1 MNVILLIVGL
11 VLIMLGANYMT
22 DGSAALARRLHVSEF
37 VVGLTI
43 IAIGTSMPELVVSVI
58 SAVRGSGDMA
68 IGNVTGSNLFNG
80 LLILGISTLIRP
92 VSLTSDNI
100 KKDIPLGILASIV
113 LLVVCCDTL
122 LGSDLRNNIGRDEG
136 IIMLLIFIIFICYTI
151 FSAKSPE
158 GEIEGEIEGEAIEQR
173 PMPIWLM
180 AIMIVGGLGALIAG
194 GSLFQSSAVGIAR
207 TLGVSESMIAIT
219 LLAGG
224 TSLPELAASVVSALK
239 GKAEMAMGN
248 VLGSNISNIFLVLG
262 ASATITPL
270 SLGGI
275 TMVDLLTVLG
285 ASILLWITAFSF
297 QRNKID
303 RPEGVILVLAY
314 IVYIVYMI
322 THQ

>member
-1 MNVILLIVGL
+1 MNVILLLVGL
-11 VLIMLGANYMT
+11 ALILFGANYLT
-22 DGSAALARRLHVSEF
+22 DGSAALARRFHLSEF
-37 VVGLTI
+37 IVGLTI
-43 IAIGTSMPELVVSVI
+43 VAIGTSTPELVVSVI
-58 SAVRGSGDMA
+58 SAIHGSGEMA

-92 VSLTSDNI
+92 VPLTSDNI
-100 KKDIPLGILASIV
+100 KKDIPLGILAAIV
-113 LLVVCCDTL
+113 LLVVCCDVL

-136 IIMLLIFIIFICYTI
+136 IILLLLFVVFISYTI
-151 FSAKSPE
+151 FSAKAPE
-158 GEIEGEIEGEAIEQR
+158 GEEVVEQHKQ
-173 PMPIWLM
+173 MPIWLM
-180 AIMIVGGLGALIAG
+180 LIMIVGGLAALVFG
-194 GSLFQSSAVGIAR
+194 GNLFQTSAVEVAR
-207 TLGVSESMIAIT
+207 ALGVSESMIAIT

-224 TSLPELAASVVSALK
+224 TSLPELATSVVSALK

-275 TMVDLLTVLG
+275 SMVDLLTVLG

-297 QRNKID
+297 KRNKID
-303 RPEGVILVLAY
+303 RPEAVILIVAY
-314 IVYIVYMI
+314 IVYIWYMV

>member
-11 VLIMLGANYMT
+11 ALILVGANYLT
-22 DGSAALARRLHVSEF
+22 DGSAALARRFKLSEF
-37 VVGLTI
+37 IVGLTVV
-43 IAIGTSMPELVVSVI
+43 AIGTSTPELVVSVV
-58 SAVRGSGDMA
+58 SALHGSGEMA

-80 LLILGISTLIRP
+80 LLILGVSTLIRP
-92 VSLTSDNI
+92 VPLTSDNI
-100 KKDIPLGILASIV
+100 KKDIPLGILASIL
-113 LLVVCCDTL
+113 LLVVCCDVM
-122 LGSDLRNNIGRDEG
+122 LGSDLYNNIGRDEG
-136 IIMLLIFIIFICYTI
+136 IILLLLFVVFISYTV
-151 FSAKSPE
+151 FSAKAPE
-158 GEIEGEIEGEAIEQR
+158 GEEVVEVQKQT
-173 PMPIWLM
+173 PMWLII
-180 AIMIVGGLGALIAG
+180 IMIVGGLAALVFG
-194 GSLFQSSAVGIAR
+194 GNLFQTSAVEVAR
-207 TLGVSESMIAIT
+207 ALGVSESVIAIT

-297 QRNKID
+297 KRNKID
-303 RPEGVILVLAY
+303 RPEAAILIIAY
-314 IVYIVYMI
+314 FVYIGYMI
-322 THQ
+322 SHQ

>member
-11 VLIMLGANYMT
+11 VLILVGANYLT
-22 DGSAALARRLHVSEF
+22 DGSAALARRFNISEF
-37 VVGLTI
+37 IVGLTI
-43 IAIGTSMPELVVSVI
+43 VAIGTSTPELVVSVI
-58 SAVRGSGDMA
+58 SALHGSGEMA

-80 LLILGISTLIRP
+80 LLILGITTLIRP
-92 VSLTSDNI
+92 VPLTSDNI

-113 LLVVCCDTL
+113 MVVVCCDVL

-136 IIMLLIFIIFICYTI
+136 IILLLLFVIFISYTI
-151 FSAKSPE
+151 FSAKAPE
-158 GEIEGEIEGEAIEQR
+158 VEEAAEEQK

-180 AIMIVGGLGALIAG
+180 LIMIVGGLAG
-194 GSLFQSSAVGIAR
+194 LVFGGNLFQTSAVEVAR
-207 TLGVSESMIAIT
+207 ALGVSESMIAIT

-224 TSLPELAASVVSALK
+224 TSLPELAASVVSAVK

-297 QRNKID
+297 KRNKID
-303 RPEGVILVLAY
+303 RPEAVILIVAY
-314 IVYIVYMI
+314 IAYIWYMV

>member
-11 VLIMLGANYMT
+11 VLILVGANYLT
-22 DGSAALARRLHVSEF
+22 DGSAALARRFNISEF
-37 VVGLTI
+37 IVGLTI
-43 IAIGTSMPELVVSVI
+43 VAIGTSTPELVVSVI
-58 SAVRGSGDMA
+58 SALHGSGDMA

-80 LLILGISTLIRP
+80 LLILGITTLIRP
-92 VSLTSDNI
+92 VPLTSDNI

-113 LLVVCCDTL
+113 LLVVCCDVL

-136 IIMLLIFIIFICYTI
+136 IILLLLFVIFISYTI
-151 FSAKSPE
+151 FSAKAPE
-158 GEIEGEIEGEAIEQR
+158 VEEAAEEQK

-180 AIMIVGGLGALIAG
+180 LIMIVGGLAALVFG
-194 GSLFQSSAVGIAR
+194 GNLFQTSAVEVAR
-207 TLGVSESMIAIT
+207 ALGVSESMIAIT

-224 TSLPELAASVVSALK
+224 TSLPELAASAVSALK
-239 GKAEMAMGN
+239 GKSEMAMGN

-297 QRNKID
+297 KRNKID
-303 RPEGVILVLAY
+303 RPEAVILILAY
-314 IVYIVYMI
+314 IAYIWYMV

>member
-11 VLIMLGANYMT
+11 ALILVGANYLT
-22 DGSAALARRLHVSEF
+22 DGSAALARRFKLSEF
-37 VVGLTI
+37 IVGLTVV
-43 IAIGTSMPELVVSVI
+43 AIGTSTPELVVSVV
-58 SAVRGSGDMA
+58 SALHGSGEMA

-80 LLILGISTLIRP
+80 LLILGVSTLIRP
-92 VSLTSDNI
+92 VPLTSDNI

-113 LLVVCCDTL
+113 LLVVCCDVL
-122 LGSDLRNNIGRDEG
+122 LGSDLYNNIGRDEG
-136 IIMLLIFIIFICYTI
+136 IILLLLFVIFISYTV
-151 FSAKSPE
+151 FSAKAPE
-158 GEIEGEIEGEAIEQR
+158 GEEVVEVQKQT
-173 PMPIWLM
+173 PMWLII
-180 AIMIVGGLGALIAG
+180 IMIVGGLAALVFG
-194 GSLFQSSAVGIAR
+194 GNLFQTSAVEVAR
-207 TLGVSESMIAIT
+207 ALGVSESVIAIT

-297 QRNKID
+297 KRNKID
-303 RPEGVILVLAY
+303 RPEAAILIIAY
-314 IVYIVYMI
+314 FVYIGYMI
-322 THQ
+322 SHQ

>member
-11 VLIMLGANYMT
+11 VLILVGANYLT
-22 DGSAALARRLHVSEF
+22 DGSAALARRFNISEF
-37 VVGLTI
+37 IVGLTI
-43 IAIGTSMPELVVSVI
+43 VAIGTSTPELVVSVI
-58 SAVRGSGDMA
+58 SALHGSGEMA

-92 VSLTSDNI
+92 VPLTSDNI

-113 LLVVCCDTL
+113 LLVVCCDVL

-136 IIMLLIFIIFICYTI
+136 IILLLLFVVFISYTI
-151 FSAKSPE
+151 FSAKAPE
-158 GEIEGEIEGEAIEQR
+158 VEEAAEEQK

-180 AIMIVGGLGALIAG
+180 LIMIVGGLAG
-194 GSLFQSSAVGIAR
+194 LVFGGNLFQTSAVEVAR
-207 TLGVSESMIAIT
+207 ALGVSESMIAIT

-224 TSLPELAASVVSALK
+224 TSLPELAASVVSAVK

-275 TMVDLLTVLG
+275 TMVDLLAVLG

-297 QRNKID
+297 KRNKID
-303 RPEGVILVLAY
+303 RPEAVILIVAY
-314 IVYIVYMI
+314 IAYIWYMV

>member
-11 VLIMLGANYMT
+11 VLILVGANYLT
-22 DGSAALARRLHVSEF
+22 DGSAALARRFNISEF
-37 VVGLTI
+37 IVGLTI
-43 IAIGTSMPELVVSVI
+43 VAIGTSTPELVVSVI
-58 SAVRGSGDMA
+58 SALHGSGEMA

-80 LLILGISTLIRP
+80 LLILGITTLIRP
-92 VSLTSDNI
+92 VPLTSDNI

-113 LLVVCCDTL
+113 LLVVCCDVL

-136 IIMLLIFIIFICYTI
+136 IILLLLFVIFISYTI
-151 FSAKSPE
+151 FSAKAPE
-158 GEIEGEIEGEAIEQR
+158 VEEAAEEQK

-180 AIMIVGGLGALIAG
+180 LIMIVGGLAG
-194 GSLFQSSAVGIAR
+194 LVFGGNLFQTSAVEVAR
-207 TLGVSESMIAIT
+207 ALGVSESMIAIT

-224 TSLPELAASVVSALK
+224 TSLPELAASAVSAFK
-239 GKAEMAMGN
+239 GKSEMAMGN

-285 ASILLWITAFSF
+285 ASILLWITTFSF
-297 QRNKID
+297 KRNKID
-303 RPEGVILVLAY
+303 RPEAVILIVAY
-314 IVYIVYMI
+314 IAYIWYMV

>member
-11 VLIMLGANYMT
+11 VLILVGANYLT
-22 DGSAALARRLHVSEF
+22 DGSAALARRFNISEF
-37 VVGLTI
+37 IVGLTI
-43 IAIGTSMPELVVSVI
+43 VAIGTSTPELVVSVI
-58 SAVRGSGDMA
+58 SALHGSGEMA

-80 LLILGISTLIRP
+80 LLILGITTLIRP
-92 VSLTSDNI
+92 VPLTSDNI

-113 LLVVCCDTL
+113 MVVVCCDVL

-136 IIMLLIFIIFICYTI
+136 IILLLLFVIFISYTI
-151 FSAKSPE
+151 FSAKAPE
-158 GEIEGEIEGEAIEQR
+158 VEEAAEEQK

-180 AIMIVGGLGALIAG
+180 LIMIVGGLAALVFG
-194 GSLFQSSAVGIAR
+194 GNLFQTSAVEVAR
-207 TLGVSESMIAIT
+207 ALGVSESMIAIT

-224 TSLPELAASVVSALK
+224 TSLPELAASVVSAVK

-297 QRNKID
+297 KRNKID
-303 RPEGVILVLAY
+303 RPEAVILIVAY
-314 IVYIVYMI
+314 IAYIWYMV

>member
-11 VLIMLGANYMT
+11 VLILLGANYLT
-22 DGSAALARRLHVSEF
+22 DGSAALARRFNISEF
-37 VVGLTI
+37 IVGLTI
-43 IAIGTSMPELVVSVI
+43 VAIGTSTPELVVSVI
-58 SAVRGSGDMA
+58 SALHGSGEMA

-80 LLILGISTLIRP
+80 LLILGITTLIRP
-92 VSLTSDNI
+92 VPLTSDNI

-113 LLVVCCDTL
+113 LVVVCCDVL

-136 IIMLLIFIIFICYTI
+136 IILLLLFVVFISYTI
-151 FSAKSPE
+151 FSAKAPE
-158 GEIEGEIEGEAIEQR
+158 VEEAAEEQK

-180 AIMIVGGLGALIAG
+180 LIMIVGGLTALVFG
-194 GSLFQSSAVGIAR
+194 GNLFQTSAVEVAR
-207 TLGVSESMIAIT
+207 SLGVSESMIAIT

-224 TSLPELAASVVSALK
+224 TSLPELAASAVSAFK
-239 GKAEMAMGN
+239 GKSEMAMGN

-275 TMVDLLTVLG
+275 TMVDLLSVLG

-297 QRNKID
+297 KRNKID
-303 RPEGVILVLAY
+303 RPEAVILIVAY
-314 IVYIVYMI
+314 IAYIWYMV

>member
-11 VLIMLGANYMT
+11 ALILVGANYLT
-22 DGSAALARRLHVSEF
+22 DGSAALARRFKLSEF
-37 VVGLTI
+37 IVGLTVV
-43 IAIGTSMPELVVSVI
+43 AIGTSTPELVVSVV
-58 SAVRGSGDMA
+58 SALHGSGEMA

-80 LLILGISTLIRP
+80 LLILGVSTLIRP
-92 VSLTSDNI
+92 VPLTSDNI

-113 LLVVCCDTL
+113 LLVICCDVL
-122 LGSDLRNNIGRDEG
+122 LGSDLYNNIGRDEG
-136 IIMLLIFIIFICYTI
+136 IILLLLFVVFISYTV
-151 FSAKSPE
+151 FSAKAPE
-158 GEIEGEIEGEAIEQR
+158 GEEVVEVQKQT
-173 PMPIWLM
+173 PMWLII
-180 AIMIVGGLGALIAG
+180 IMIVGGLAALVFG
-194 GSLFQSSAVGIAR
+194 GNLFQTSAVEVAR
-207 TLGVSESMIAIT
+207 ALGVSESVIAIT

-297 QRNKID
+297 KRNKID
-303 RPEGVILVLAY
+303 RPEAVILILAY
-314 IVYIVYMI
+314 FVYIGYMI
-322 THQ
+322 SHQ

>member
-11 VLIMLGANYMT
+11 VLILVGANYLT
-22 DGSAALARRLHVSEF
+22 DGSAALARRFNISEF
-37 VVGLTI
+37 IVGLTI
-43 IAIGTSMPELVVSVI
+43 VAIGTSTPELVVSVI
-58 SAVRGSGDMA
+58 SALHGSGEMA

-80 LLILGISTLIRP
+80 LLILGITTLIRP
-92 VSLTSDNI
+92 VPLTSDNI

-113 LLVVCCDTL
+113 MVVVCCDVL

-136 IIMLLIFIIFICYTI
+136 IILLLLFVIFISYTI
-151 FSAKSPE
+151 FSAKAPE
-158 GEIEGEIEGEAIEQR
+158 VEEAAEEQK

-180 AIMIVGGLGALIAG
+180 LIMIAG
-194 GSLFQSSAVGIAR
+194 GLAGLVFGGNLFQTSAVEVAR
-207 TLGVSESMIAIT
+207 SLGVSESMIAIT

-224 TSLPELAASVVSALK
+224 TSLPELAASAVSAFK
-239 GKAEMAMGN
+239 GKSEMAMGN

-297 QRNKID
+297 KRNKID
-303 RPEGVILVLAY
+303 RPEAVILIVAY
-314 IVYIVYMI
+314 IAYIWYMV

>member
-1 MNVILLIVGL
+1 MNVILLLVGL
-11 VLIMLGANYMT
+11 ALILFGANYLT
-22 DGSAALARRLHVSEF
+22 DGSAALARRFNLSEF
-37 VVGLTI
+37 IVGLTI
-43 IAIGTSMPELVVSVI
+43 VAIGTSTPELVVSVI
-58 SAVRGSGDMA
+58 SAIHGSGEMA

-92 VSLTSDNI
+92 VPLTSDNI

-113 LLVVCCDTL
+113 LLVVCCDVL
-122 LGSDLRNNIGRDEG
+122 LGSDEG
-136 IIMLLIFIIFICYTI
+136 IILLLLFVVFISYTI
-151 FSAKSPE
+151 FSAKAPE
-158 GEIEGEIEGEAIEQR
+158 GEEVVEAVEQQKQ
-173 PMPIWLM
+173 MPIWLM
-180 AIMIVGGLGALIAG
+180 LIMIVGGLAALIFG
-194 GSLFQSSAVGIAR
+194 GNLFQTSAVEVAR
-207 TLGVSESMIAIT
+207 ALGVSESMIAIT

-275 TMVDLLTVLG
+275 SMVDLLTVLG

-297 QRNKID
+297 KRNKID
-303 RPEGVILVLAY
+303 RPEAVILIVAY
-314 IVYIVYMI
+314 IVYIWYMV

>member
-11 VLIMLGANYMT
+11 VLILVGANYLT
-22 DGSAALARRLHVSEF
+22 DGSAALARRFNISEF
-37 VVGLTI
+37 IVGLTI
-43 IAIGTSMPELVVSVI
+43 VAIGTSTPELVVSVI
-58 SAVRGSGDMA
+58 SALHGSGEMA

-80 LLILGISTLIRP
+80 LLILGITTLIRP
-92 VSLTSDNI
+92 VPLTSDNI

-113 LLVVCCDTL
+113 LLVVCCDVL

-136 IIMLLIFIIFICYTI
+136 IILLLLFVVFISYTI
-151 FSAKSPE
+151 FSAKAPE
-158 GEIEGEIEGEAIEQR
+158 VEEAAEEQK

-180 AIMIVGGLGALIAG
+180 LIMIVGGLAALVFG
-194 GSLFQSSAVGIAR
+194 GNLFQTSAVEVAR

-224 TSLPELAASVVSALK
+224 TSLPELAASVVSAVK

-275 TMVDLLTVLG
+275 TMVDLLAVLG

-297 QRNKID
+297 KRNKID
-303 RPEGVILVLAY
+303 RPEAVILIVAY
-314 IVYIVYMI
+314 IAYIWYMV

>member
-11 VLIMLGANYMT
+11 VLILVGANYLT
-22 DGSAALARRLHVSEF
+22 DGSAALARRFKLSEF
-37 VVGLTI
+37 IVGLTI
-43 IAIGTSMPELVVSVI
+43 VAIGTSTPELVVSVV
-58 SAVRGSGDMA
+58 SALHGSGEMA

-80 LLILGISTLIRP
+80 LLILGVSTLIRP
-92 VSLTSDNI
+92 VPLTSDNI
-100 KKDIPLGILASIV
+100 KKDIPLGILASIL
-113 LLVVCCDTL
+113 LLVVCCDVL
-122 LGSDLRNNIGRDEG
+122 LGSDLYNNIGRDEG
-136 IIMLLIFIIFICYTI
+136 IILLLLFVVFISYTV
-151 FSAKSPE
+151 FSAKAPE
-158 GEIEGEIEGEAIEQR
+158 GEEVVEVQKQT
-173 PMPIWLM
+173 PMWLII
-180 AIMIVGGLGALIAG
+180 IMIVGGLAALVFG
-194 GSLFQSSAVGIAR
+194 GNLFQTSAVEVAR
-207 TLGVSESMIAIT
+207 ALGVSESVIAIT

-297 QRNKID
+297 KRNKID
-303 RPEGVILVLAY
+303 RPEAVILIIAY
-314 IVYIVYMI
+314 FVYIGYMI
-322 THQ
+322 SHQ

>member
-1 MNVILLIVGL
+1 MNVILLLVGL
-11 VLIMLGANYMT
+11 ALILVGANYLT
-22 DGSAALARRLHVSEF
+22 DGSAALARRFNLSEF
-37 VVGLTI
+37 IVGLTI
-43 IAIGTSMPELVVSVI
+43 VAIGTSTPELVVSVI
-58 SAVRGSGDMA
+58 SAIHGSGEMA

-92 VSLTSDNI
+92 VALTSDNI
-100 KKDIPLGILASIV
+100 RKDIPLGILASIV
-113 LLVVCCDTL
+113 LLVVCCDVM

-136 IIMLLIFIIFICYTI
+136 IILLLLFVIFISYTI
-151 FSAKSPE
+151 FSAKTPE
-158 GEIEGEIEGEAIEQR
+158 SEEVAEQQK

-180 AIMIVGGLGALIAG
+180 LTMIVGGLAG
-194 GSLFQSSAVGIAR
+194 LVFGGNLFQTSAVEVAR
-207 TLGVSESMIAIT
+207 SLGVSESMIAIT

-297 QRNKID
+297 KRNKID
-303 RPEGVILVLAY
+303 RPEAVILIVAY
-314 IVYIVYMI
+314 IVYIWYMV

>member
-1 MNVILLIVGL
+1 MNVILLLVGL
-11 VLIMLGANYMT
+11 ALILFGANYLT
-22 DGSAALARRLHVSEF
+22 DGSAALARRFHLSEF
-37 VVGLTI
+37 IVGLTI
-43 IAIGTSMPELVVSVI
+43 VAIGTSTPELVVSVI
-58 SAVRGSGDMA
+58 SAIHGSGEMA

-80 LLILGISTLIRP
+80 LLILGITTLIRP
-92 VSLTSDNI
+92 VPLTSDNI

-113 LLVVCCDTL
+113 LLVVCCDVL

-136 IIMLLIFIIFICYTI
+136 IILLLLFVVFISYTI
-151 FSAKSPE
+151 FSAKAPE
-158 GEIEGEIEGEAIEQR
+158 GEEVVEAVEQQKQ
-173 PMPIWLM
+173 MPIWLM
-180 AIMIVGGLGALIAG
+180 LIMIVGGLAALIFG
-194 GSLFQSSAVGIAR
+194 GNLFQTSAVEVAR
-207 TLGVSESMIAIT
+207 ALGVSESMIAIT

-275 TMVDLLTVLG
+275 SMVDLLTVLG

-297 QRNKID
+297 KRNKID
-303 RPEGVILVLAY
+303 RPEAVILIVAY
-314 IVYIVYMI
+314 IVYIWYMV

>member
-11 VLIMLGANYMT
+11 VLILVGANYLT
-22 DGSAALARRLHVSEF
+22 DGSAALARRFNISEF
-37 VVGLTI
+37 IVGLTI
-43 IAIGTSMPELVVSVI
+43 VAIGTSTPELVVSVI
-58 SAVRGSGDMA
+58 SALHGSGEMA

-80 LLILGISTLIRP
+80 LLILGITTLIRP
-92 VSLTSDNI
+92 VPLTSDNI

-113 LLVVCCDTL
+113 LLVVCCDVL

-136 IIMLLIFIIFICYTI
+136 VILLLLFVIFISYTI
-151 FSAKSPE
+151 FSAKAPE
-158 GEIEGEIEGEAIEQR
+158 VEEAAEEQK

-180 AIMIVGGLGALIAG
+180 LIMIAG
-194 GSLFQSSAVGIAR
+194 GLAGLVFGGNLFQTSAVEVAR
-207 TLGVSESMIAIT
+207 SLGVSESMIAIT

-224 TSLPELAASVVSALK
+224 TSLPELAASAVSAFK
-239 GKAEMAMGN
+239 GKSEMAMGN

-297 QRNKID
+297 KRNKID
-303 RPEGVILVLAY
+303 RPEAVILIVAY
-314 IVYIVYMI
+314 IAYIWYMV

>member
-11 VLIMLGANYMT
+11 VLILVGANYLT
-22 DGSAALARRLHVSEF
+22 DGSAALARRFNISEF
-37 VVGLTI
+37 IVGLTI
-43 IAIGTSMPELVVSVI
+43 VAIGTSTPELVVSVI
-58 SAVRGSGDMA
+58 SALHGSGDMA

-80 LLILGISTLIRP
+80 LLILGITTLIRP
-92 VSLTSDNI
+92 VPLTSDNI

-113 LLVVCCDTL
+113 LLVVCCDVL

-136 IIMLLIFIIFICYTI
+136 IILLLLFVVFISYTI
-151 FSAKSPE
+151 FSAKAPE
-158 GEIEGEIEGEAIEQR
+158 VEEAAEEQK

-180 AIMIVGGLGALIAG
+180 LIMIVGGLAALVFG
-194 GSLFQSSAVGIAR
+194 GNLFQTSAVEVAR
-207 TLGVSESMIAIT
+207 ALGVSESMIAIT

-224 TSLPELAASVVSALK
+224 TSLPELAASAVSAVK

-297 QRNKID
+297 KRNKID
-303 RPEGVILVLAY
+303 RPEAVILIVAY
-314 IVYIVYMI
+314 IAYIWYMV

>member
-11 VLIMLGANYMT
+11 VLILVGANYLT
-22 DGSAALARRLHVSEF
+22 DGSAALARRFNISEF
-37 VVGLTI
+37 IVGLTI
-43 IAIGTSMPELVVSVI
+43 VAIGTSTPELVVSVI
-58 SAVRGSGDMA
+58 SALHGSGEMA

-92 VSLTSDNI
+92 VPLTSDNI

-113 LLVVCCDTL
+113 LLVVCCDVL

-136 IIMLLIFIIFICYTI
+136 IILLLLFVVFISYTI
-151 FSAKSPE
+151 FSAKAPE
-158 GEIEGEIEGEAIEQR
+158 VEEAAEEQK

-180 AIMIVGGLGALIAG
+180 LIMIVGGLAALVFG
-194 GSLFQSSAVGIAR
+194 GNLFQTSAVEVAR
-207 TLGVSESMIAIT
+207 ALGVSESMIAIT

-224 TSLPELAASVVSALK
+224 TSLPELAASAVSAVK

-275 TMVDLLTVLG
+275 TMVDLLSVLG

-297 QRNKID
+297 KRNKID
-303 RPEGVILVLAY
+303 RPEAVILIVAY
-314 IVYIVYMI
+314 IAYIWYMV

>member
-11 VLIMLGANYMT
+11 ALILVGANYLT
-22 DGSAALARRLHVSEF
+22 DGSAALARRFKLSEF
-37 VVGLTI
+37 IVGLTVV
-43 IAIGTSMPELVVSVI
+43 AIGTSTPELVVSVV
-58 SAVRGSGDMA
+58 SALHGSGEMA

-80 LLILGISTLIRP
+80 LLILGVSTLIRP
-92 VSLTSDNI
+92 VPLTSDNI
-100 KKDIPLGILASIV
+100 KKDIPLGILASIL
-113 LLVVCCDTL
+113 LLVVCCDVL
-122 LGSDLRNNIGRDEG
+122 LGSDLYNNIGRDEG
-136 IIMLLIFIIFICYTI
+136 IILLLLFVVFISYTV
-151 FSAKSPE
+151 FSAKAPE
-158 GEIEGEIEGEAIEQR
+158 DEEVVEVQKQT
-173 PMPIWLM
+173 PMWLII
-180 AIMIVGGLGALIAG
+180 IMIVGGLAALVFG
-194 GSLFQSSAVGIAR
+194 GNLFQTSAVEVAR
-207 TLGVSESMIAIT
+207 ALGVSESVIAIT

-297 QRNKID
+297 KRNKID
-303 RPEGVILVLAY
+303 RPEAAILIIAY
-314 IVYIVYMI
+314 FVYIGYMI
-322 THQ
+322 SHQ

>member
-11 VLIMLGANYMT
+11 VLILVGANYLT
-22 DGSAALARRLHVSEF
+22 DGSAALARRFNISEF
-37 VVGLTI
+37 IVGLTI
-43 IAIGTSMPELVVSVI
+43 VAIGTSTPELVVSVI
-58 SAVRGSGDMA
+58 SALHGSGEMA

-92 VSLTSDNI
+92 VPLTSDNI

-113 LLVVCCDTL
+113 LLVVCCDVL

-136 IIMLLIFIIFICYTI
+136 IILLLLFVIFISYTI
-151 FSAKSPE
+151 FSAKAPE
-158 GEIEGEIEGEAIEQR
+158 VEEAAEEQK

-180 AIMIVGGLGALIAG
+180 LIMIVGGLAALVFG
-194 GSLFQSSAVGIAR
+194 GNLFQTSAVEVAR
-207 TLGVSESMIAIT
+207 ALGVSESMIAIT

-224 TSLPELAASVVSALK
+224 TSLPELAASVVSAVK

-297 QRNKID
+297 KRNKID
-303 RPEGVILVLAY
+303 RPEAVILIVAY
-314 IVYIVYMI
+314 IAYIWYMV

>member
-11 VLIMLGANYMT
+11 VLILVGANYLT
-22 DGSAALARRLHVSEF
+22 DGSAALARRFNISEF
-37 VVGLTI
+37 IVGLTI
-43 IAIGTSMPELVVSVI
+43 VAIGTSTPELVVSVI
-58 SAVRGSGDMA
+58 SALHGSGEMA

-80 LLILGISTLIRP
+80 LLILGITTLIRP
-92 VSLTSDNI
+92 VPLTSDNI

-113 LLVVCCDTL
+113 LLVVCCDVL

-136 IIMLLIFIIFICYTI
+136 IILLLLFVIFISYTI
-151 FSAKSPE
+151 FSAKAPE
-158 GEIEGEIEGEAIEQR
+158 VEEAAEEQK

-180 AIMIVGGLGALIAG
+180 LIMIVGGLAALVFG
-194 GSLFQSSAVGIAR
+194 GNLFQTSAVEVAR
-207 TLGVSESMIAIT
+207 ALGVSESMIAIT

-224 TSLPELAASVVSALK
+224 TSLPELAASVVSAVK

-297 QRNKID
+297 KRNKID
-303 RPEGVILVLAY
+303 RPEAVILIVAY
-314 IVYIVYMI
+314 IAYIWYMV

>member
-11 VLIMLGANYMT
+11 VLILVGANYLT
-22 DGSAALARRLHVSEF
+22 DGSAALARRFNISEF
-37 VVGLTI
+37 IVGLTI
-43 IAIGTSMPELVVSVI
+43 VAIGTSTPELVVSVI
-58 SAVRGSGDMA
+58 SALHGSGEMA

-92 VSLTSDNI
+92 VPLTSDNI

-113 LLVVCCDTL
+113 LLVVCCDVL

-136 IIMLLIFIIFICYTI
+136 IILLLLFVIFISYTI
-151 FSAKSPE
+151 FSAKAPE
-158 GEIEGEIEGEAIEQR
+158 VEEAAEEQK

-180 AIMIVGGLGALIAG
+180 LIMIVGGLAALVFG
-194 GSLFQSSAVGIAR
+194 GNLFQTSAVEVAR
-207 TLGVSESMIAIT
+207 ALGVSESMIAIT

-224 TSLPELAASVVSALK
+224 TSLPELAASVVSAVK

-275 TMVDLLTVLG
+275 TMVDLLAVLG

-297 QRNKID
+297 KRNKID
-303 RPEGVILVLAY
+303 RPEAVILIVAY
-314 IVYIVYMI
+314 IAYIWYMV

>member
-11 VLIMLGANYMT
+11 VLILVGANYLT
-22 DGSAALARRLHVSEF
+22 DGSAALARRFNISEF
-37 VVGLTI
+37 IVGLTI
-43 IAIGTSMPELVVSVI
+43 VAIGTSTPELVVSVI
-58 SAVRGSGDMA
+58 SALHGSGEMA

-92 VSLTSDNI
+92 VPLTSDNI

-113 LLVVCCDTL
+113 LLVVCCDVL

-136 IIMLLIFIIFICYTI
+136 IILLLLFVVFISYTI
-151 FSAKSPE
+151 FSAKAPE
-158 GEIEGEIEGEAIEQR
+158 VEEAAEEQK

-180 AIMIVGGLGALIAG
+180 LIMIVGGLTALVFG
-194 GSLFQSSAVGIAR
+194 GNLFQTSAVEVAR
-207 TLGVSESMIAIT
+207 SLGVSESMIAIT

-224 TSLPELAASVVSALK
+224 TSLPELAASAVSAFK
-239 GKAEMAMGN
+239 GKSEMAMGN

-275 TMVDLLTVLG
+275 TMVDLLSVLG

-297 QRNKID
+297 KRNKID
-303 RPEGVILVLAY
+303 RPEAVILIVAY
-314 IVYIVYMI
+314 IAYIWYMV

>member
-11 VLIMLGANYMT
+11 VLIMFGANYLT
-22 DGSAALARRLHVSEF
+22 DGSAALARRLHISEF
-37 VVGLTI
+37 IVGLTI

-58 SAVRGSGDMA
+58 SAIRGSGDMA

-80 LLILGISTLIRP
+80 LLILGITTLIRP

-113 LLVVCCDTL
+113 MLVVCCDTL
-122 LGSDLRNNIGRDEG
+122 LGSDLHNNIGRDEG
-136 IIMLLIFIIFICYTI
+136 IIMLLLFIIFICYTI
-151 FSAKSPE
+151 FSNPQPE
-158 GEIEGEIEGEAIEQR
+158 FEEVSTVVEQR

-180 AIMIVGGLGALIAG
+180 LIMILGGLGGLLFG
-194 GSLFQSSAVGIAR
+194 GSLFQSSAVEIAR
-207 TLGVSESMIAIT
+207 TLGVSESTIAIT

-314 IVYIVYMI
+314 VVYIVYMI

>member
-11 VLIMLGANYMT
+11 ALILVGANYLT
-22 DGSAALARRLHVSEF
+22 DGSAALARRFKLSEF
-37 VVGLTI
+37 IVGLTVV
-43 IAIGTSMPELVVSVI
+43 AIGTSTPELVVSVV
-58 SAVRGSGDMA
+58 SALHGSGEMA

-80 LLILGISTLIRP
+80 LLILGVSTLIRP
-92 VSLTSDNI
+92 VPLTSDNI
-100 KKDIPLGILASIV
+100 KKDIPLGILASIL
-113 LLVVCCDTL
+113 LLVVCCDVL
-122 LGSDLRNNIGRDEG
+122 LGSDLYNNIGRDEG
-136 IIMLLIFIIFICYTI
+136 IILLLLFVVFISYTV
-151 FSAKSPE
+151 FSAKAPE
-158 GEIEGEIEGEAIEQR
+158 DEEVVEVQKQT
-173 PMPIWLM
+173 PMWLII
-180 AIMIVGGLGALIAG
+180 IMIVGGLAALVFG
-194 GSLFQSSAVGIAR
+194 GNLFQTSAVEVAR
-207 TLGVSESMIAIT
+207 ALGVSESVIAIT

-297 QRNKID
+297 KRNKID
-303 RPEGVILVLAY
+303 RPEAVILIIAY
-314 IVYIVYMI
+314 FVYIGYMI
-322 THQ
+322 SHQ

>member
-11 VLIMLGANYMT
+11 VLILVGANYLT
-22 DGSAALARRLHVSEF
+22 DGSAALARRFNISEF
-37 VVGLTI
+37 IVGLTI
-43 IAIGTSMPELVVSVI
+43 VAIGTSTPELVVSVI
-58 SAVRGSGDMA
+58 SALHGSGEMA

-80 LLILGISTLIRP
+80 LLILGITTLIRP
-92 VSLTSDNI
+92 VPLTSDNI

-113 LLVVCCDTL
+113 LLVVCCDVL

-136 IIMLLIFIIFICYTI
+136 IILLLLFVIFISYTI
-151 FSAKSPE
+151 FSAKAPE
-158 GEIEGEIEGEAIEQR
+158 VEEAAEEQK

-180 AIMIVGGLGALIAG
+180 LIMIAG
-194 GSLFQSSAVGIAR
+194 GLAALVFGGNLFQTSAVEVAR
-207 TLGVSESMIAIT
+207 ALGVSESMIAIT

-224 TSLPELAASVVSALK
+224 TSLPELAASAVSAVK

-297 QRNKID
+297 KRNKID
-303 RPEGVILVLAY
+303 RPEAVILIVAY
-314 IVYIVYMI
+314 IAYIWYMV

>member
-11 VLIMLGANYMT
+11 VLILVGANYLT
-22 DGSAALARRLHVSEF
+22 DGSAALARRFNISEF
-37 VVGLTI
+37 IVGLTI
-43 IAIGTSMPELVVSVI
+43 VAIGTSTPELVVSVI
-58 SAVRGSGDMA
+58 SALHGSGEMA

-92 VSLTSDNI
+92 VPLTSDNI

-113 LLVVCCDTL
+113 LLVVCCDVL

-136 IIMLLIFIIFICYTI
+136 IILLLLFVVFISYTI
-151 FSAKSPE
+151 FSAKAPE
-158 GEIEGEIEGEAIEQR
+158 SEEVAEEQK

-180 AIMIVGGLGALIAG
+180 LIMIVGGLAALVFG
-194 GSLFQSSAVGIAR
+194 GNLFQTSAVEVAR
-207 TLGVSESMIAIT
+207 ALGVSESMIAIT

-224 TSLPELAASVVSALK
+224 TSLPELAASVVSAVK

-275 TMVDLLTVLG
+275 TMVDLLAVLG

-297 QRNKID
+297 KRNKID
-303 RPEGVILVLAY
+303 RPEAVILIVAY
-314 IVYIVYMI
+314 IAYIWYMV

>member
-11 VLIMLGANYMT
+11 ALILVGANYLT
-22 DGSAALARRLHVSEF
+22 DGSAALARRFKLSEF
-37 VVGLTI
+37 IVGLTVV
-43 IAIGTSMPELVVSVI
+43 AIGTSTPELVVSVV
-58 SAVRGSGDMA
+58 SALHGSGEMA

-80 LLILGISTLIRP
+80 LLILGVSTLIRP
-92 VSLTSDNI
+92 VPLTSDNI
-100 KKDIPLGILASIV
+100 KKDIPLGILASIL
-113 LLVVCCDTL
+113 LLVVCCDVL
-122 LGSDLRNNIGRDEG
+122 LGSDLYNNIGRDEG
-136 IIMLLIFIIFICYTI
+136 IILLLLFVVFISYTV
-151 FSAKSPE
+151 FSAKAPE
-158 GEIEGEIEGEAIEQR
+158 GEEVVEAQKQT
-173 PMPIWLM
+173 PMWLII
-180 AIMIVGGLGALIAG
+180 IMIVGGLAALVFG
-194 GSLFQSSAVGIAR
+194 GNLFQTSAVEVAR
-207 TLGVSESMIAIT
+207 ALGVSESVIAIT

-297 QRNKID
+297 KRNKID
-303 RPEGVILVLAY
+303 RPEAAILIIAY
-314 IVYIVYMI
+314 FVYIGYMI
-322 THQ
+322 SHQ

>member
-11 VLIMLGANYMT
+11 VLILVGANYLT
-22 DGSAALARRLHVSEF
+22 DGSAALARRFNISEF
-37 VVGLTI
+37 IVGLTI
-43 IAIGTSMPELVVSVI
+43 VAIGTSTPELVVRVI
-58 SAVRGSGDMA
+58 SALHGSGEMA

-80 LLILGISTLIRP
+80 LLILGITTLIRP
-92 VSLTSDNI
+92 VPLTSDNI

-113 LLVVCCDTL
+113 MVVVCCDVL

-136 IIMLLIFIIFICYTI
+136 IILLLLFVIFISYTI
-151 FSAKSPE
+151 FSAKAPE
-158 GEIEGEIEGEAIEQR
+158 VEEAAEEQK

-180 AIMIVGGLGALIAG
+180 LIMIVGGLAALVFG
-194 GSLFQSSAVGIAR
+194 GNLFQTSAVEVAR
-207 TLGVSESMIAIT
+207 ALGVSESMIAIT

-224 TSLPELAASVVSALK
+224 TSLPELAASVVSAVK

-275 TMVDLLTVLG
+275 TRVDLLTVLG

-297 QRNKID
+297 KRNKID
-303 RPEGVILVLAY
+303 RPEAVILIVAY
-314 IVYIVYMI
+314 IAYIWYMV

>member
-11 VLIMLGANYMT
+11 VLIMFGANYLT
-22 DGSAALARRLHVSEF
+22 DGSAALARRLHISEF
-37 VVGLTI
+37 IVGLTI

-58 SAVRGSGDMA
+58 SAIRGSGDMA

-80 LLILGISTLIRP
+80 LLILGITTLIRP

-113 LLVVCCDTL
+113 MLVVCCDTL
-122 LGSDLRNNIGRDEG
+122 LGSDLHNNIGRDEG
-136 IIMLLIFIIFICYTI
+136 IIMLLLFIIFICYTI
-151 FSAKSPE
+151 FSNPQPE
-158 GEIEGEIEGEAIEQR
+158 FEEVATVVEQR

-180 AIMIVGGLGALIAG
+180 LIMILGGLGGLIFG
-194 GSLFQSSAVGIAR
+194 GNLFQSSAVEIAR
-207 TLGVSESMIAIT
+207 TLGVSESTIAIT

-314 IVYIVYMI
+314 VVYIVYMI

>member
-1 MNVILLIVGL
+1 MNIILLIVGL
-11 VLIMLGANYMT
+11 VLILLGANYMT
-22 DGSAALARRLHVSEF
+22 DGSAALARRFNISEF
-37 VVGLTI
+37 IVGLTI
-43 IAIGTSMPELVVSVI
+43 VAIGTSTPELVVSVI
-58 SAVRGSGDMA
+58 SALHGSGEMA

-80 LLILGISTLIRP
+80 LLILGITTLIRP
-92 VSLTSDNI
+92 VPLTSDNI

-113 LLVVCCDTL
+113 MVVVCCDVL

-136 IIMLLIFIIFICYTI
+136 IILLLLFVVFISYTI
-151 FSAKSPE
+151 FSAKAPE
-158 GEIEGEIEGEAIEQR
+158 VEEAAEEQK

-180 AIMIVGGLGALIAG
+180 LIMIVGGLAALVFG
-194 GSLFQSSAVGIAR
+194 GNLFQTSAVEVAR
-207 TLGVSESMIAIT
+207 SLGVSESMIAIT

-224 TSLPELAASVVSALK
+224 TSLPELAASAVSAFK
-239 GKAEMAMGN
+239 GKSEMAMGN

-275 TMVDLLTVLG
+275 TMVDLLVVLG

-297 QRNKID
+297 KRNKID
-303 RPEGVILVLAY
+303 RPESVILIVAY
-314 IVYIVYMI
+314 IAYIWYMV

>member
-11 VLIMLGANYMT
+11 ALILVGANYLT
-22 DGSAALARRLHVSEF
+22 DGSAALARRFKLSEF
-37 VVGLTI
+37 IVGLTVV
-43 IAIGTSMPELVVSVI
+43 AIGTSTPELVVSVV
-58 SAVRGSGDMA
+58 SALHGSGEMA

-80 LLILGISTLIRP
+80 LLILGVSTLIRP
-92 VSLTSDNI
+92 VPLTSDNI
-100 KKDIPLGILASIV
+100 KKDIPLGILASIL
-113 LLVVCCDTL
+113 LLVVCCDVL
-122 LGSDLRNNIGRDEG
+122 LGSDLYNNIGRDEG
-136 IIMLLIFIIFICYTI
+136 IILLLLFVVFISYTV
-151 FSAKSPE
+151 FSAKAPE
-158 GEIEGEIEGEAIEQR
+158 GEEVVEVQKQT
-173 PMPIWLM
+173 PMWLII
-180 AIMIVGGLGALIAG
+180 IMIVGGLAALVFG
-194 GSLFQSSAVGIAR
+194 GNLFQTSAVEVAR
-207 TLGVSESMIAIT
+207 ALGVSESVIAIT

-297 QRNKID
+297 KRNKID
-303 RPEGVILVLAY
+303 RPEAAILIIAY
-314 IVYIVYMI
+314 FVYIGYMI
-322 THQ
+322 SHQ